1 MKANK
6 WRNPYAPL
14 GKKPVQA
21 TQARMSQPA
30 AATSAPRKLPLLPL
44 PIDVRASVMRMR
56 NNIKGI
62 STTIRQMEE
71 TMDTLYGAVELFQSF
86 GRKSTDQPED
96 IQPAKTRR
104 KRSSGSGV
112 NGNSG
117 PSVQASRKQAA
128 ESPESVPSEGNG
140 IENLLANIDIGQVL
154 SLLQSPLVQSLI
166 QQNLTTASS
175 TSTKR
180 KKEG

>member
-14 GKKPVQA
+14 GKKPVSA

-30 AATSAPRKLPLLPL
+30 AAAPPPRKLPLLPL

-62 STTIRQMEE
+62 SSTIRQMEE
-71 TMDTLYGAVELFQSF
+71 TMDTLYGAVELFQSI
-86 GRKSTDQPED
+86 GRKSTDLPEEL
-96 IQPAKTRR
+96 QPAKSRR
-104 KRSSGSGV
+104 KRSTGSGST
-112 NGNSG
+112 GNSG
-117 PSVQASRKQAA
+117 ASAQAPRKQAA
-128 ESPESVPSEGNG
+128 ESPESAPAEGNG
-140 IENLLANIDIGQVL
+140 LENLLANIDIGQVL

-166 QQNLTTASS
+166 QQNLTTAS
-175 TSTKR
+175 TATKR